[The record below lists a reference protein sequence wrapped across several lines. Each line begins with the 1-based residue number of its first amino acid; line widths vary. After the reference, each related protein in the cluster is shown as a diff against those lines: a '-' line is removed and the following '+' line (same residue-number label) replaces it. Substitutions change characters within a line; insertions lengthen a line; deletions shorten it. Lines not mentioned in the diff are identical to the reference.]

1 MFSLLVIPDKEI
13 GINILYPSF
22 EIINPLSVI
31 SVILSSKTSLFLN
44 FSSNSFWSF
53 IPKVYNV

>member
-44 FSSNSFWSF
+44 FSF
-53 IPKVYNV
+53 YT